1 MPRSSQGTVRAT
13 AQPPDREP
21 EHVPSS
27 GSAFPLIESKF
38 QPPAREPG
46 IIDRTRL
53 ITLLAQKPQAPIV
66 SIVAPPGYGK
76 TTLVSQWK
84 ARLRRPVA
92 WLTLDDHDN
101 DPAVLLSYL
110 AAALATVGPVPDS
123 LWSALAAPSERML
136 AAALPTLMSEMARW
150 DRPAV
155 LILDDVHRVVD
166 TTALDVLTGLADH
179 LPRESR
185 LVLTGRAA
193 PDLPYGRF
201 RVHRGL
207 LEIGPAILALDET
220 EVRALSEALGHRCSR
235 EEIRGLTDRTEGWAA
250 AVYLASLAHER
261 HPGAGGPGEIAVSGT
276 DRFITEYLRS
286 EFVNLLPKEDV
297 QLLTRTSILEVMTP
311 ALVKAV
317 SGLPHAERRLA
328 SLARRSLL
336 IQGDASDTTFRYHL
350 LLREF
355 LGEELG
361 RLEPGIEPQLHGR
374 AAAWYAAAGDVSRAA
389 EHAFASGDTEA
400 AARLTTA
407 VALPTF
413 YGGRS
418 ATVDRWIRGFDVHTF
433 EHQPALAVIAG
444 WMHLLNGRAEEADR
458 MADIADRSTLSQPP
472 GDGSA
477 SFESQRAML
486 RAIMARRGPLDML
499 HNAEISVAHEPPES
513 VWRANALWLLG
524 SAHRLLGDEEAADAA
539 FADAVMAGAAS
550 GGTSAVAMAYRAI
563 LAIERGDWTA
573 AGRHAQQSRSVL
585 AQARFEEILP
595 SLIVHAVEARV
606 AIQRGERERARK
618 DLVGAQIVRRMATH
632 AAPWFAVEALLQ
644 LARAYLALGD
654 TAGAQLVV
662 REAEQI
668 EHRRPGLGTL
678 TASLH
683 EMRRQLANA
692 SDTLAGSSTLTAAE
706 LRLLPYLPTYL
717 SFQDIADR
725 LLVSRNTVKT
735 HALSIYG
742 KLQASS
748 RGEAVERAVE
758 IGLLEPFPVLQVP
771 KHGQLDE

>member
-1 MPRSSQGTVRAT
+1 M
-13 AQPPDREP
+13 
-21 EHVPSS
+21 
-27 GSAFPLIESKF
+27 
-38 QPPAREPG
+38 REPG

-53 ITLLAQKPQAPIV
+53 IALLAQKPEAPIV

-76 TTLVSQWK
+76 TTLVTQWK

-92 WLTLDDHDN
+92 WLTLDHHDN

-110 AAALATVGPVPDS
+110 AAALARVGPLPGSV
-123 LWSALAAPSERML
+123 WSALAAPSERML
-136 AAALPTLMSEMARW
+136 AAALPILVSELARW

-179 LPRESR
+179 LPRGFR

-201 RVHRGL
+201 RVRRGL
-207 LEIGPAILALDET
+207 LEIGPDVLALDET
-220 EVRALSEALGHRCSR
+220 EVRALGEALGHRCSPD
-235 EEIRGLTDRTEGWAA
+235 EIRRLTERTEGWAA
-250 AVYLASLAHER
+250 AVYLATLAHER

-286 EFVNLLPKEDV
+286 ELVNVLPKEDV
-297 QLLTRTSILEVMTP
+297 KLLTRTSILEAMTP

-317 SGLPHAERRLA
+317 CGLPHAERRFT

-336 IQGDASDTTFRYHL
+336 IQGGGTDATYRYHL

-355 LGEELG
+355 LREELG
-361 RLEPGIEPQLHGR
+361 RLEPGIVPELHER

-418 ATVDRWIRGFDVHTF
+418 ATVDGWIRGFDAHTF
-433 EHQPALAVIAG
+433 EHHPALAVIAG
-444 WMHLLNGRAEEADR
+444 WMHLLNGRAEDADQ
-458 MADIADRSTLSQPP
+458 MADIADRSTLGQPP

-486 RAIMARRGPLDML
+486 RAVMARRGALDML
-499 HNAEISVAHEPPES
+499 DNARISVAQEPPTS
-513 VWRANALWLLG
+513 FWRANALWLLG

-539 FADAVMAGAAS
+539 FADAVVAGAGS
-550 GGTSAVAMAYRAI
+550 GGTAAVAMAYRAVV
-563 LAIERGDWTA
+563 AIERGDWTA
-573 AGRHAQQSRSVL
+573 ADRHAQQARSTL
-585 AQARFEEILP
+585 AVARFEEILP
-595 SLIVHAVEARV
+595 SLIVFAVEARI
-606 AIQRGERERARK
+606 AIWRGERERARR
-618 DLVGAQIVRRMATH
+618 DLVRSQIVRPMATH

-644 LARAYLALGD
+644 LARAYLALAD

-668 EHRRPGLGTL
+668 ARQRPGLGTL
-678 TASLH
+678 TASLQ
-683 EMRRQLANA
+683 EMRRQLEDA
-692 SDTLAGSSTLTAAE
+692 SGTLAGSSALTAAE

-725 LLVSRNTVKT
+725 LLVSRNTIKT

-758 IGLLEPFPVLQVP
+758 IGLLEPFPTLPAMNYPQTD
-771 KHGQLDE
+771 G

>member
-1 MPRSSQGTVRAT
+1 
-13 AQPPDREP
+13 
-21 EHVPSS
+21 
-27 GSAFPLIESKF
+27 
-38 QPPAREPG
+38 
-46 IIDRTRL
+46 
-53 ITLLAQKPQAPIV
+53 
-66 SIVAPPGYGK
+66 
-76 TTLVSQWK
+76 
-84 ARLRRPVA
+84 
-92 WLTLDDHDN
+92 
-101 DPAVLLSYL
+101 
-110 AAALATVGPVPDS
+110 
-123 LWSALAAPSERML
+123 
-136 AAALPTLMSEMARW
+136 MARW

-179 LPRESR
+179 LPRGSR

-193 PDLPYGRF
+193 PDLPYGRL

-207 LEIGPAILALDET
+207 LEIGPEILALDET
-220 EVRALSEALGHRCSR
+220 EVRALSDALGHRCTP
-235 EEIRGLTDRTEGWAA
+235 EEIHRLTERTEGWAA
-250 AVYLASLAHER
+250 AVYLATLAHER

-276 DRFITEYLRS
+276 DRFISEYLRS
-286 EFVNLLPKEDV
+286 ELVNVLPREDV
-297 QLLTRTSILEVMTP
+297 KLLTRTSILEVMTP

-317 SGLPHAERRLA
+317 CGLAHAERRLT

-336 IQGDASDTTFRYHL
+336 IQSDANDTTYRYHL

-361 RLEPGIEPQLHGR
+361 RLEPGIEPELHGR

-389 EHAFASGDTEA
+389 EHAFASGDTDA

-407 VALPTF
+407 VSLPTF

-418 ATVDRWIRGFDVHTF
+418 ATVDRWIRAFDPETF
-433 EHQPALAVIAG
+433 ERHPALAVIAG
-444 WMHLLNGRAEEADR
+444 WMHLLNGRADEADR

-513 VWRANALWLLG
+513 VWRSNALWLLG

-539 FADAVMAGAAS
+539 FADAVVAGAAS
-550 GGTSAVAMAYRAI
+550 SGALVVPMAYRA
-563 LAIERGDWTA
+563 LMAIELGDWAA
-573 AGRHAQQSRSVL
+573 AGRHAQQSRSEL
-585 AQARFEEILP
+585 AKARFDEIL
-595 SLIVHAVEARV
+595 SALIVYAVEARV

-618 DLVGAQIVRRMATH
+618 DLIRAQIVRPLATY
-632 AAPWFAVEALLQ
+632 AAPWFAVEAHLQ
-644 LARAYLALGD
+644 LARAYLALAD
-654 TAGAQLVV
+654 TAGAQVVV

-668 EHRRPGLGTL
+668 ARQRPGLGTL
-678 TASLH
+678 TASLR
-683 EMRRQLANA
+683 EMRQQLADA

-758 IGLLEPFPVLQVP
+758 IGLLEPFPALQATKP
-771 KHGQLDE
+771 RQLDE